1 MNNINIH
8 FSRKE
13 WQVSLLTA
21 LSAFCVYTC
30 MYAFRK
36 PFTSADFSGLRYGG
50 VEYKIWLV
58 IAQTIGYTASKFFG
72 IGFIGAMHTDKRAP
86 AILKLIFLS
95 WISLLFFALFPAPYN
110 LIFLFLNGFPL
121 GVIYGLVFSYLEGRR
136 TTELLGAVLSAS
148 FIFAS
153 GFAQTAGKF
162 VLLNWKVAEYWM
174 PWLTG
179 LLFFPVLIL
188 FTWLLDKTPLP
199 DQRDI
204 YSRTERKPMSRKR
217 RRDFIKS
224 FFPGLLALITA
235 YIILTIIRDYR
246 SNFASNM
253 WNELGYGKNAAV
265 FTQSEL
271 PASVLVLLLMGSL
284 ILVKKN
290 IHALLINH
298 IVIVLGFLISIVS
311 SFLYLEDMVSPFWWM
326 TLSGVGLYMGYVP
339 FNCMLFERL
348 IASFRYVSNAGFIIY
363 VADSFGYLGSTGVLF
378 IKNFARLDLS
388 WTRFFIGM
396 VLMGSVAGIV
406 LVIVSGLYFRK
417 KYRHFSSN
425 SKASAYEQKG
435 NRNRGRYS
443 RAGYGESPGIAGV

>member
-1 MNNINIH
+1 MNTISLQ
-8 FSRKE
+8 FTKKE
-13 WQVSLLTA
+13 WKVSLLAA

-36 PFTSADFSGLRYGG
+36 PFTAANFQGITFAG
-50 VEYKIWLV
+50 VDYKIWLV

-72 IGFIGAMHTDKRAP
+72 IGFIGSMQTDKRAP

-95 WISLLFFALFPAPYN
+95 WISLLFFALFPAPFN
-110 LIFLFLNGFPL
+110 VLFLFLNGFPL

-162 VLLNWKVAEYWM
+162 VLLEWAVSEYWM
-174 PWLTG
+174 PWVTG
-179 LLFFPVLIL
+179 LLFFPALVL

-204 YSRTERKPMSRKR
+204 YYRTERKPMSKKR
-217 RRDFIKS
+217 RRDFIKT
-224 FFPGLLALITA
+224 FFPGLLLLIIS
-235 YIILTIIRDYR
+235 YVMLTIIRDYR

-253 WNELGYGKNAAV
+253 WSELGYVNNAAV

-271 PASVLVLLLMGSL
+271 PASLLVLVLMSLL
-284 ILVKKN
+284 ILIRKN

-298 IVIVLGFLISIVS
+298 VIIVTGFILCIFSSI
-311 SFLYLEDMVSPFWWM
+311 LYLEDLLSPFWWM

-339 FNCMLFERL
+339 FNCMLFDRL
-348 IASFRYVSNAGFIIY
+348 IASFRYIGNAGFIIY
-363 VADSFGYLGSTGVLF
+363 VADSFGYLGSTAILF
-378 IKNFARLDLS
+378 VKNFTPLELS
-388 WTRFFIGM
+388 WTGFFIRL
-396 VLMGSVAGIV
+396 VLIGSVAGIL
-406 LVIVSGLYFRK
+406 LVILSGIYFKR
-417 KYRHFSSN
+417 KYRKSSTH
-425 SKASAYEQKG
+425 KME
-435 NRNRGRYS
+435 
-443 RAGYGESPGIAGV
+443 